1 MVVVG
6 CCTGG
11 GVCTG
16 GGGFGCLVVVVAAVV
31 EVVVLTVMSATSGVG
46 TMLTDWSGVVYCVL
60 GDGDERGLESM
71 LHPATPST
79 TSRAT
84 AANAGIHRAFRVST
98 ECTLRLFELDL

>member
-6 CCTGG
+6 RAGG
-11 GVCTG
+11 GACT
-16 GGGFGCLVVVVAAVV
+16 GGGFGCVVVVVVVVV

-46 TMLTDWSGVVYCVL
+46 TMLTDWVVLAVCEP
-60 GDGDERGLESM
+60 GDVDETGLESM

-79 TSRAT
+79 TSSPT

-98 ECTLRLFELDL
+98 GCTLRLFALDL